1 MAAADPPAGL
11 MDIASSMS
19 RDEIPMKLRCAICNS
34 LAVNAFR
41 LPCCD
46 QSICESCQTSLPD
59 TCPVCAHTPVSPD
72 LCKPNK
78 ALRTTLKAY
87 LRTEEKKREKERQA
101 AAPPTP
107 TIPTPVESV
116 NTPTDPTTGSA
127 IVESAPQVG
136 ETDTPVPQEPAGDHA
151 TESLLVQSENTE
163 HVGDANGLES
173 QQATDK
179 THESPDDQ
187 DIPPAD
193 TMDADTDAPVPE
205 DSTNTDGTAPNASAP
220 STQQEGTEPGDS
232 DVTNTNASGFP
243 GMGWNNTGGTG
254 GMNGTNAFMPN
265 SMFPFSN
272 PMGMPGAMNPMAA
285 NQGMFGDYGMNMT
298 GMGMNMGMNYNGQG
312 MYGSLGWDNSQQNMW
327 QGDQGQDKF
336 NPNAFANGSGPPYG
350 GAFGGSN
357 MSYPNNPAYQSGYY
371 GSGYGHGG
379 FRGRGRGYY
388 HGASGRG
395 GFGGH
400 GQGHSAPF
408 TNSGVPDR
416 LPASE
421 TPLDDS
427 NEVTGGEDPQAIKG
441 GSTEPAAD
449 ANTNPTDMN
458 ANAEAPSA
466 ENDTQQL
473 QGIPTIDS
481 LDESMLSGRGDYGG
495 NMGMGYRRGYMR
507 EPQFWGNPGMQPHLE
522 ASNPGVEGA
531 PAAPRAMREGLPNT
545 SVLRQRGFH
554 QGNPSA
560 GNNMPVTAQSS
571 NPDTPQDSAA
581 TNSPSQ
587 GPSQP
592 QPPRRRSWSRSPSP
606 PRPESV
612 DNIPKPNNS
621 AQNQGRKKR
630 SKPVKTSN
638 TERRSFSPMG
648 PGSDAFRDRDRD
660 FDRERDREPEP
671 ERERRSTHRSH
682 RSRRRSRSRS
692 RSTARKGDSRP
703 DRLSP
708 IPEDRGGRTKEK
720 PKINP
725 SELAARIGHSHRTS
739 RDRPGRQK
747 DDRDRDRS
755 GRDRNKDRKRS
766 RRDRSESANGSEYST
781 NPRSR
786 RVKTHHDD
794 PPQASEAPPA
804 AVEEKDPHTLE
815 REARNRERL
824 LREKERREK
833 AKSGQRR
840 GSRQER
846 MVGGRLI
853 SCKYEDEL

>member
-11 MDIASSMS
+11 MDIASSMP

-127 IVESAPQVG
+127 VVESAPHVG
-136 ETDTPVPQEPAGDHA
+136 ETDTPVPQEPAGDQA
-151 TESLLVQSENTE
+151 TENLPVQSENTE
-163 HVGDANGLES
+163 HLGDANGLES

-187 DIPPAD
+187 DIPPVD
-193 TMDADTDAPVPE
+193 TMNADKDALVPE
-205 DSTNTDGTAPNASAP
+205 DSTNTDGTAPDAAAP
-220 STQQEGTEPGDS
+220 STQQDAEPGDS
-232 DVTNTNASGFP
+232 DVTNTNANGFP

-327 QGDQGQDKF
+327 QGGQGQDKF

-357 MSYPNNPAYQSGYY
+357 MSYPNNPAFQSGYY

-449 ANTNPTDMN
+449 ANTNPADVN

-481 LDESMLSGRGDYGG
+481 LDEPMVGGRGDYGG

-522 ASNPGVEGA
+522 QSNPGVEGA

-554 QGNPSA
+554 QGNLSA
-560 GNNMPVTAQSS
+560 GNNMPVTVQS

-606 PRPESV
+606 PRPESI
-612 DNIPKPNNS
+612 DDIPKPDDS

-630 SKPVKTSN
+630 SRPAKTSN
-638 TERRSFSPMG
+638 NGRRSFSPMG
-648 PGSDAFRDRDRD
+648 PGSDAFRDRDPVAAAAAQLGRA
-660 FDRERDREPEP
+660 
-671 ERERRSTHRSH
+671 TVV
-682 RSRRRSRSRS
+682 
-692 RSTARKGDSRP
+692 
-703 DRLSP
+703 P
-708 IPEDRGGRTKEK
+708 IAYH
-720 PKINP
+720 
-725 SELAARIGHSHRTS
+725 LLQRIGLAV
-739 RDRPGRQK
+739 PM
-747 DDRDRDRS
+747 
-755 GRDRNKDRKRS
+755 RNPKSIPVSWQLGLGTPIEQVEIDLARS

-794 PPQASEAPPA
+794 PPRTSEAPPA

>member
-19 RDEIPMKLRCAICNS
+19 RDEIPMKLRCAICNT

-107 TIPTPVESV
+107 TVPTPVESV
-116 NTPTDPTTGSA
+116 NTPTDPTTGPA
-127 IVESAPQVG
+127 TIESVPQVA
-136 ETDTPVPQEPAGDHA
+136 ETDAPASQEPAGDL
-151 TESLLVQSENTE
+151 TTGNLPVQSESTE
-163 HVGDANGLES
+163 DANELES
-173 QQATDK
+173 QQTTDMP
-179 THESPDDQ
+179 HESSDDQ
-187 DIPPAD
+187 DIQQVD
-193 TMDADTDAPVPE
+193 SLDADAPVHE
-205 DSTNTDGTAPNASAP
+205 DSTNTDRAAPDASAP
-220 STQQEGTEPGDS
+220 PTVQEGAEPGDS
-232 DVTNTNASGFP
+232 DVMNTNTSGFP
-243 GMGWNNTGGTG
+243 SMGWNNTGSAG
-254 GMNGTNAFMPN
+254 GVNGTNTFMPN
-265 SMFPFSN
+265 GMFPFSN
-272 PMGMPGAMNPMAA
+272 QMGIPGAMNPMAA
-285 NQGMFGDYGMNMT
+285 NQGMFGEYGMNMT

-327 QGDQGQDKF
+327 QGGQGQDKF

-357 MSYPNNPAYQSGYY
+357 MSYPNSGFQSGYY

-388 HGASGRG
+388 NGASGRG

-416 LPASE
+416 PPPSD

-427 NEVTGGEDPQAIKG
+427 NDIAGGDDSQAIKA
-441 GSTEPAAD
+441 GSTEPTTD
-449 ANTNPTDMN
+449 ANTNPADVN
-458 ANAEAPSA
+458 SNAEAPTT
-466 ENDTQQL
+466 ENDAQQL

-481 LDESMLSGRGDYGG
+481 LDESMVGGRGDYGG
-495 NMGMGYRRGYMR
+495 HMGMAYRRGYMR
-507 EPQFWGNPGMQPHLE
+507 EPPFWGNTGIQPHLE
-522 ASNPGVEGA
+522 ATNPGVEGA

-545 SVLRQRGFH
+545 SVLRQRGFY

-560 GNNMPVTAQSS
+560 GNNMPVTAQS
-571 NPDTPQDSAA
+571 
-581 TNSPSQ
+581 
-587 GPSQP
+587 
-592 QPPRRRSWSRSPSP
+592 
-606 PRPESV
+606 
-612 DNIPKPNNS
+612 
-621 AQNQGRKKR
+621 
-630 SKPVKTSN
+630 
-638 TERRSFSPMG
+638 
-648 PGSDAFRDRDRD
+648 
-660 FDRERDREPEP
+660 
-671 ERERRSTHRSH
+671 
-682 RSRRRSRSRS
+682 
-692 RSTARKGDSRP
+692 
-703 DRLSP
+703 
-708 IPEDRGGRTKEK
+708 
-720 PKINP
+720 
-725 SELAARIGHSHRTS
+725 
-739 RDRPGRQK
+739 
-747 DDRDRDRS
+747 
-755 GRDRNKDRKRS
+755 GRDRGKDRKRS

-781 NPRSR
+781 NPRTR

-794 PPQASEAPPA
+794 PPRTNGAPPA
-804 AVEEKDPHTLE
+804 AAEEKDPHTLE

-846 MVGGRLI
+846 MVAGRLI